1 MKCCFFSGLGQANKI
16 DPATQELERTR
27 EWLNVSI
34 YCTSYKTSFYLIFAE
49 IFWIISS
56 LDIHRDLLNY
66 INTTLLHLF
75 VGDIAWLWTSCVIVY
90 LVWRKAYLGSEEPF
104 CRHLTRQF
112 FLNFSSMSA
121 LIGLIHRQGLI
132 ALIALWYSE
141 SQTVSQL
148 QSSEL
153 LTLFFWKRNNFFVII
168 FARLQYFCM
177 GFFLIASSY

>member
-1 MKCCFFSGLGQANKI
+1 MKYCFFSGLGQANKI

-75 VGDIAWLWTSCVIVY
+75 VGDIARLWTSCVIVY

-112 FLNFSSMSA
+112 FLKFSSMSA

-132 ALIALWYSE
+132 ALIAIFRISDCQ
-141 SQTVSQL
+141 SVTVFWIADI
-148 QSSEL
+148 
-153 LTLFFWKRNNFFVII
+153 TFWKRNNFFVII

>member
-1 MKCCFFSGLGQANKI
+1 MKYCFFSGLGQANKI

-75 VGDIAWLWTSCVIVY
+75 VGDIARLWTSCVIVY

-153 LTLFFWKRNNFFVII
+153 LTLFFGKGTTFLWLSLQDYNI
-168 FARLQYFCM
+168 FAWD
-177 GFFLIASSY
+177 FFK